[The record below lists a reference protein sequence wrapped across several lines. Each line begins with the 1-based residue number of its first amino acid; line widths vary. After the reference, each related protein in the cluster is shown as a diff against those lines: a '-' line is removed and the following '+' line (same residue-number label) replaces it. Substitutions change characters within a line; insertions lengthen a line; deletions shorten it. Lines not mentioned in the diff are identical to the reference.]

1 MLRSSVYERSFPKE
15 PRPLTVDRTS
25 DEIKIK
31 CTECILSAL
40 KDITSDP
47 FRFSRDR
54 SPFSVVISECAVAT
68 GVRPNDKIL
77 NDEKRLADL
86 FYSAKDQLFYEMV
99 EAAHHAIIS
108 HYNHMILSNDLNIIF
123 ERNYIGIRVKND
135 EFVFIEEET
144 EYEEFIEPCFTILNE
159 GGFDQANDHLC
170 KAFDSCHEGDF
181 NKAVLESALAL
192 ESVTNQILDE
202 KGISQPKKKNDFMT
216 RFKILK
222 DNGIAIFLDDE
233 TGQFL
238 QSVYSPIR
246 ARNNMPK
253 ISHEGPKG
261 EINEID
267 AMYVLGCAV
276 SSILYI
282 VRSYLYQE

>member
-1 MLRSSVYERSFPKE
+1 MLKSSVYERSFPTK
-15 PRPLTVDRTS
+15 PHPLTVDKTS

-31 CTECILSAL
+31 CTECILSNL

-47 FRFSRDR
+47 FAFSRNR
-54 SPFSVVISECAVAT
+54 SPFSVVISECVVAT
-68 GVRPNDKIL
+68 GVKPNDNIL
-77 NDEKRLADL
+77 NDEKRLVDL
-86 FYSAKDQLFYEMV
+86 FYSAKDQLFYKMV
-99 EAAHHAIIS
+99 EAAHYAIIS
-108 HYNHMILSNDLNIIF
+108 HYNHTTLSDDLNILF

-135 EFVFIEEET
+135 EFVFIEEEI
-144 EYEEFIEPCFTILNE
+144 EYGEFIEPCLTILNE
-159 GGFDQANDHLC
+159 GGFDQADDHLC
-170 KAFDSCHEGDF
+170 IAFDSCHEGDY

-192 ESVTNQILDE
+192 ESVVNQIMDE
-202 KGISQPKKKNDFMT
+202 IGISQPKKKNDLMA

-222 DNGIAIFLDDE
+222 DNGIAIFQDDE
-233 TGQFL
+233 TGHFL
-238 QSVYSPIR
+238 QSVYGPIR

-253 ISHEGPKG
+253 ITHDCLNG

-282 VRSYLYQE
+282 VRSYLYRK